1 MAQRSRGIIVPFK
14 IYPCFVPKRG
24 YAYYITERQ
33 APSTKSRPPDG
44 VPDAFRGRGGFHRP
58 APAGGARKHPGS
70 WPLIIPA
77 AWRKAYTTVLPA
89 KDMPRRFR
97 SAEISSDRGEVA
109 GPYSTMGLPFVQCHS
124 QASKLPHSCRMAG
137 NGVRFAYLPA
147 VIHGVS
153 CSSKG
158 RNSSA
163 TYASSLAGMVIPK
176 TSAG

>member
-1 MAQRSRGIIVPFK
+1 
-14 IYPCFVPKRG
+14 
-24 YAYYITERQ
+24 
-33 APSTKSRPPDG
+33 
-44 VPDAFRGRGGFHRP
+44 
-58 APAGGARKHPGS
+58 
-70 WPLIIPA
+70 
-77 AWRKAYTTVLPA
+77 
-89 KDMPRRFR
+89 MPRRFSSR
-97 SAEISSDRGEVA
+97 LTSSDRGEVA
-109 GPYSTMGLPFVQCHS
+109 GPYSASVSPAAQCHS

-147 VIHGVS
+147 VTHGVS